1 MTTPTDLLPLMSY
14 CMVMS
19 GTPGPNNIML
29 TASGANFGYRRT
41 LPQILGINIG
51 GFVQTFLTCLGLG
64 ALFTAYPTLQAALR
78 VVGAA
83 YLIYL
88 AWKLTG
94 GAIGEAQSPGS
105 PVSFTEGAFF
115 QAVNPKSWIKA
126 ITIATVFMPAGLS
139 APAGAFLVAAIGLL
153 IGFPCISAW
162 ALFGVAIRGF
172 LKDARKQRFFN
183 LAMAGVLLGLAVL
196 SVA

>member
-1 MTTPTDLLPLMSY
+1 MTTPIDLLPLMSY

-19 GTPGPNNIML
+19 STPGPNNIML

-64 ALFTAYPTLQAALR
+64 ALFTAYPALQAALR
-78 VVGAA
+78 IVGAA
-83 YLIYL
+83 YLLYL

-94 GAIGEAQSPGS
+94 GAIGEARSPGS
-105 PVSFTEGAFF
+105 PVSFAEGAVF

-126 ITIATVFMPAGLS
+126 ITIATVFMPTGLS
-139 APAGAFLVAAIGLL
+139 APAGALLVAAIGLL

-183 LAMAGVLLGLAVL
+183 LTMAGVLLGLAVL
-196 SVA
+196 SVV